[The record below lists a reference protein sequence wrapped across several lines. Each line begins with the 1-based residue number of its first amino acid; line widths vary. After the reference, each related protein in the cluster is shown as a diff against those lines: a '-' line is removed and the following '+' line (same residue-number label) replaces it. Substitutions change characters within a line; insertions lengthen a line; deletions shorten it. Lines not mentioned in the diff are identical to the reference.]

1 MLAWQEAARLGLLG
15 KAAGLL
21 PGQGEEQGRPS
32 QATSGPSHMKNPEW
46 RTVHVLFMADAQRS
60 ITGSCHPAWHCL
72 YHPAMSR
79 YFGLELASRPP
90 PDPHP
95 GPLSPPPPRA
105 GGCSSGGLE
114 AAGGRSSSHWVNK
127 PTENR
132 ATVGLAPGQVQPL
145 RQVCV
150 GWGGSMGLVFTGDRT
165 WCLQSSSGSWGLSI
179 GAGRGTPLSPRD
191 GGSSPPPPKSRALLR
206 RRIHSCGYIEQMG
219 QDKGEPLEQV
229 FPYQGHVQ
237 QRS

>member
-1 MLAWQEAARLGLLG
+1 MFYSWPTHSDQLPAPATQPGTASIILPCRASLGLSWPHVP
-15 KAAGLL
+15 LL
-21 PGQGEEQGRPS
+21 TLI
-32 QATSGPSHMKNPEW
+32 QALSPH
-46 RTVHVLFMADAQRS
+46 
-60 ITGSCHPAWHCL
+60 
-72 YHPAMSR
+72 
-79 YFGLELASRPP
+79 
-90 PDPHP
+90 PHP
-95 GPLSPPPPRA
+95 GLGDAPQ
-105 GGCSSGGLE
+105 GLE

-132 ATVGLAPGQVQPL
+132 ATVGLAPDQVQPL

-150 GWGGSMGLVFTGDRT
+150 GWGGSMGPVFTADRA

-179 GAGRGTPLSPRD
+179 EAGRGTPLSPRD

-237 QRS
+237 QR